1 MGDSAQDDSVSDDDA
16 GLESEFSAE
25 AADLSIYSTLD
36 TGTYFLTSTLPGHRV
51 LDVAG
56 GSVGAG
62 VAIQLYGRNETAA
75 QQFILEDLGDARYA
89 FKNVKSGLMFLV
101 SRIIRV
107 LRSALAIAML
117 GALRGMLDRLVMD
130 SSFRLL
136 SMMIM
141 RLTSPVQM
149 MPMALKFVYIK
160 PMSLRL
166 RFLRLKN
173 LRLLSLPSSRLL
185 MPQILLT
192 VPISFVRQRVV
203 GRRLMS
209 PADLSLRVRM
219 FKYMRSMPRLRKHG
233 PSPMT
238 RTVS

>member
-1 MGDSAQDDSVSDDDA
+1 MPAWLYSCMEEMRR
-16 GLESEFSAE
+16 L
-25 AADLSIYSTLD
+25 LSSLFLKTLAMPD
-36 TGTYFLTSTLPGHRV
+36 TPLRTLNR
-51 LDVAG
+51 DCIF
-56 GSVGAG
+56 
-62 VAIQLYGRNETAA
+62 AIPM
-75 QQFILEDLGDARYA
+75 
-89 FKNVKSGLMFLV
+89 MFLV
-101 SRIIRV
+101 SRTIRV

-117 GALRGMLDRLVMD
+117 GALHGMLDRLVMD

-141 RLTSPVQM
+141 RSTSPVQM

-173 LRLLSLPSSRLL
+173 LRQLSLPSSRLL

-192 VPISFVRQRVV
+192 VAISFVRQRVV
-203 GRRLMS
+203 GGRLMS
-209 PADLSLRVRM
+209 PADPSLRVRM
-219 FKYMRSMPRLRKHG
+219 FKYTRSMPRLRKHG

>member
-1 MGDSAQDDSVSDDDA
+1 MRHKKLVCIALQT
-16 GLESEFSAE
+16 GLL
-25 AADLSIYSTLD
+25 LSLLLI
-36 TGTYFLTSTLPGHRV
+36 LPVV
-51 LDVAG
+51 L
-56 GSVGAG
+56 
-62 VAIQLYGRNETAA
+62 
-75 QQFILEDLGDARYA
+75 
-89 FKNVKSGLMFLV
+89 KSGSTAFAEV
-101 SRIIRV
+101 SPAAPSV
-107 LRSALAIAML
+107 AML

-130 SSFRLL
+130 SSFRLF

-141 RLTSPVQM
+141 RSTSPVQM

-173 LRLLSLPSSRLL
+173 LRQLSLPSLRLL

-192 VPISFVRQRVV
+192 VPISFVRQRVI

-209 PADLSLRVRM
+209 PADPNLRVRM